1 MPAFIVTRDFH
12 QNGRILRAGDK
23 IDMTERQ
30 ARYLLLNGFL
40 KKHEDKPARTAKGE
54 RNDKTETAAAE

>member
-1 MPAFIVTRDFH
+1 MPAYIVLRDVN

-23 IDMTERQ
+23 AEMTERQ

-40 KKHEDKPARTAKGE
+40 KKHEEKPSRAAK
-54 RNDKTETAAAE
+54 AEKADGAE

>member
-1 MPAFIVTRDFH
+1 MPAYTVTRDFH

-23 IDMTERQ
+23 VDMTERQ

-40 KKHEDKPARTAKGE
+40 KKHEEKPARTVKA
-54 RNDKTETAAAE
+54 DKTETKAPE